1 MVGRVVTVQSKQL
14 YFAPCCATIQ
24 EYAGTGRDFEARQW
38 WDPAWK
44 CQHESARAAP
54 RCSGGSASSG
64 SRKPRP
70 TCAAWHCQANALPRQ
85 HLVLDHLDLRL
96 ETYHLC
102 HKHTP
107 PEDWLRRAKNFR
119 QFSETCRN
127 WEIKVKNSHKK

>member
-14 YFAPCCATIQ
+14 YLAPCCATIQ

-44 CQHESARAAP
+44 CQHESARAAA
-54 RCSGGSASSG
+54 GGGGGAAY
-64 SRKPRP
+64 RKPKHK
-70 TCAAWHCQANALPRQ
+70 CSAWHCQAHALPRP
-85 HLVLDHLDLRL
+85 HFVLDHLDLRM

-107 PEDWLRRAKNFR
+107 PEDWLRRAKNFG
-119 QFSETCRN
+119 QFSAACRA
-127 WEIKVKNSHKK
+127 WEVRVKASHRK